1 MDTQDAADQ
10 FEAGYG
16 NQPTET
22 PAVAKEPESKPEAKG
37 PEQKPEP
44 QAPKAEDAKSEP
56 SISDVLA
63 RMEKFQAI
71 TDKLAGH
78 VGRIERSHREIQA
91 NLATAQAAA
100 KKMDDAPTQG
110 EISSAS
116 KDPEEWATL
125 KAQYPEWAAAT
136 ERMVDART
144 KSFDVNSFEA
154 NIKEQMKGETAAVRA
169 EIINSALDAVFPGW
183 EEEVK
188 SDAFKAWVDAQPDDV
203 KALTLSSKVGDA
215 ARMLK
220 RYEESKAAAQQPADT
235 QPTKQEPSPREKRLA
250 AAVAPK
256 GTGGHPPGRSAE
268 DEFEAGYKS

>member
-1 MDTQDAADQ
+1 MNTQDAANQ
-10 FEAGYG
+10 FEAGYA

-22 PAVAKEPESKPEAKG
+22 PVEAKEPDPKPEAKE

-44 QAPKAEDAKSEP
+44 VALKAEETKPEP

-116 KDPEEWATL
+116 RDPEEWATL

-144 KSFDVNSFEA
+144 KSFDADAFEQKVNAAIEG
-154 NIKEQMKGETAAVRA
+154 KTAEMQSR
-169 EIINSALDAVFPGW
+169 IIDASLNAVFPGW
-183 EEEVK
+183 KKTVAADE
-188 SDAFKAWVDAQPDDV
+188 FKTWMDAQPEDV
-203 KALTLSSKVGDA
+203 KAIRFSDDVGDVA
-215 ARMLK
+215 KVLK
-220 RYEESKAAAQQPADT
+220 LYEASKTAPTPAQSSA
-235 QPTKQEPSPREKRLA
+235 KQEPSPREKRLA

-256 GTGGHPPGRSAE
+256 GTGGHPPSRSAE
-268 DEFEAGYKS
+268 DEFEAGYSG